1 MADALRIVQWTT
13 GNVGQRTV
21 RAVLAHP
28 DMDLVGC
35 YAWSAGKAGQDV
47 ASLCALDSPTGVTAT
62 NDVAALLALRPDCVI
77 YNPKWCNPEEL
88 SKILESGANVVTTA
102 GFITGHA
109 LGADRARLAE
119 ACAKGGTTLFGSG
132 MNPGLANL
140 LGIVSGQLCD
150 RIDSISVLESV
161 DSTGYDSPETELLV
175 GFGKP
180 IDHPGL
186 QEMTASGTA
195 VFSDAVHLM
204 ADAFRIELDEVR
216 CLVEYAQTT
225 EDLDLGSWSIAAGC
239 VAQRPDAR
247 ARLADRARLRR
258 GHPRTAL
265 CAHQDRG
272 LPRRGLRSQ
281 LVQGLHGHRDD
292 HDGDASRQR
301 HSRCRCRSRRH
312 RHLQRPA
319 SDRPV
324 GSGHRRVMIT
334 GVRVLGSRLSI
345 HLPHYSPRFGPTDQ
359 TSWTRDPV

>member
-140 LGIVSGQLCD
+140 LGIVSWQLCD

-239 VAQRPDAR
+239 VAGVAISWQGIRDGRTVISLNARWRKGRTLEPDWQIEHGYVV
-247 ARLADRARLRR
+247 DIQ
-258 GHPRTAL
+258 GQPCVRTRIEVFPGEDFVANSFKDYMVIGMIMT
-265 CAHQDRG
+265 AMPAVNAIPAVVAAPAGIATYND
-272 LPRRGLRSQ
+272 LPL
-281 LVQGLHGHRDD
+281 
-292 HDGDASRQR
+292 
-301 HSRCRCRSRRH
+301 
-312 RHLQRPA
+312 
-319 SDRPV
+319 
-324 GSGHRRVMIT
+324 I
-334 GVRVLGSRLSI
+334 
-345 HLPHYSPRFGPTDQ
+345 GPWGAATAG
-359 TSWTRDPV
+359 